1 LKNVLNRG
9 RLLIDND
16 FRQRAAFIE
25 AFGMKYRECEG
36 LIAEVLA

>member
-1 LKNVLNRG
+1 VLSDGMVLTDR
-9 RLLIDND
+9 D
-16 FRQRAAFIE
+16 FSRRTEFIE